1 MRISRLTAAL
11 PAALLCAGALQAQE
25 AAEETIEE
33 IVVTAAPLGDVLQPT
48 SVFKGAELFTDRAPT
63 LGETLARQPGVSSSY
78 FGRHRPVPSSA
89 AWAVPRSS
97 CSPTASRRWMRRT
110 SARTMP

>member
-63 LGETLARQPGVSSSY
+63 TFAG
-78 FGRHRPVPSSA
+78 PSS
-89 AWAVPRSS
+89 WAPRR
-97 CSPTASRRWMRRT
+97 ANVT
-110 SARTMP
+110 S